1 MTKTETVLNTLENTG
16 NKLSGGEKLLFNAL
30 VEDSKK
36 MEERMAKLE
45 QKVEV
50 VEKKVDSVISDQ
62 QNLKNQ
68 LTNTQTSI
76 DRLSRLVEAN
86 INIQKERTKVLAGML
101 HNKWFWI
108 FAIIAIILIAGG
120 SAADLMGIL
129 KIDSSFR

>member
-1 MTKTETVLNTLENTG
+1 MTKTETVLHTLEKSG
-16 NKLSGGEKLLFNAL
+16 KKLPGGEKLLFNAL

-45 QKVEV
+45 QKFEV

-62 QNLKNQ
+62 QSFKVQ
-68 LTNTQTSI
+68 LTNTQSSI
-76 DRLSRLVEAN
+76 ERLSRLVETS
-86 INIQKERTKVLAGML
+86 INIQKEKTKVLTGML

-120 SAADLMGIL
+120 SAADLLGVIKMEGR
-129 KIDSSFR
+129 F

>member
-1 MTKTETVLNTLENTG
+1 MTKTETVLNTLEKSG
-16 NKLSGGEKLLFNAL
+16 KKLSGGEKLLFNAL

-62 QNLKNQ
+62 QSFKVQ
-68 LTNTQTSI
+68 LTNTQSSI
-76 DRLSRLVEAN
+76 ERLSRLVETS

-129 KIDSSFR
+129 KIDGKF